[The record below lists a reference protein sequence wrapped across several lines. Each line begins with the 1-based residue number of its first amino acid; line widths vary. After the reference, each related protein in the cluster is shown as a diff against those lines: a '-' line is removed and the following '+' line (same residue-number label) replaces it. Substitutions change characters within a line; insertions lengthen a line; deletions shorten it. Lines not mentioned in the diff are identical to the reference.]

1 MDIKQFIIHNWKSAD
16 ALRTL
21 LGTKF
26 EQSSV
31 ESEFDFH
38 FGSVEQSV
46 ESEYFEFH
54 FGSIPPEQ
62 AAVHVKAGKIVRI
75 TTWSGIN
82 WFACGQYAKPK
93 VDIHLRETEE
103 KTIA

>member
-1 MDIKQFIIHNWKSAD
+1 MDNIKQFIIDNWKSAD

-31 ESEFDFH
+31 ESE
-38 FGSVEQSV
+38 
-46 ESEYFEFH
+46 YLEFH
-54 FGSIPPEQ
+54 FGMIPTEQ
-62 AAVHVKAGKIVRI
+62 AAIHVKEGKIVRI
-75 TTWSGIN
+75 TTWSGLN
-82 WFACGQYAKPK
+82 WSARGQYAKPK
-93 VDIHLRETEE
+93 VDVYLRETEE